1 MILILV
7 HEDGTKDQFGIGDS
21 VESVIRAI
29 YRSEVATIVVGE
41 VAKGV
46 VLWEKQFGAMTVMPM
61 ELGKPRGNKL

>member
-41 VAKGV
+41 VANGV
-46 VLWEKQFGAMTVMPM
+46 VLWEKQFGAMTVMPT
-61 ELGKPRGNKL
+61 ELEKPRGNKL